1 MFQFFKSIKN
11 GFLKLK
17 KSMTIQSKVNLKF
30 LQVLYAFI
38 LSVRC
43 LILLHVKASPQVL
56 VLYHS
61 SFINGFLLN
70 DHFIGIGKGCV
81 QHRCSISNEASMI
94 GNNVFYREKIRLE
107 SLLLVCLYCFNTP
120 DSFFHVKIVSVL
132 AWELRMENDI

>member
-1 MFQFFKSIKN
+1 
-11 GFLKLK
+11 
-17 KSMTIQSKVNLKF
+17 MTIPSKVNLKF

-70 DHFIGIGKGCV
+70 DHFVGIGKLELERAV
-81 QHRCSISNEASMI
+81 RNTAAQFPMKPLWLATMSFI
-94 GNNVFYREKIRLE
+94 GKKLGLSPY
-107 SLLLVCLYCFNTP
+107 S
-120 DSFFHVKIVSVL
+120 
-132 AWELRMENDI
+132 